1 MISRELYG
9 QTALLA
15 GCLGL
20 GGWLMFCYDLLRIS
34 RLLLPRKN
42 WIVSLEDF
50 IYWIYV
56 TLSVFSLLY
65 RQNDGV
71 LRGYVIA
78 GMFLGMAGYDWLI
91 SQNVMRLLQKAIK
104 RIKMKRKK
112 ACKRIRKKGR
122 PRSTDHTTY
131 SDGTLKTGKSAQ
143 ASADIRSGGADE
155 KFSKTFP
162 AEKAGQV
169 GQPDGFDWRYRGSAQ
184 PGGGDKFKKFISKGE
199 GFGIPDPGR
208 KPAGTDCGG
217 KAEKGRAGGA

>member
-9 QTALLA
+9 QALLLA

-56 TLSVFSLLY
+56 ALSAFSLLY
-65 RQNDGV
+65 RQNDGI

-78 GMFLGMAGYDWLI
+78 GMFFGMAGYDWLI
-91 SQNVMRLLQKAIK
+91 SQNVMKLLQKAIK
-104 RIKMKRKK
+104 RIKIKRKK
-112 ACKRIRKKGR
+112 TSRKKGKNKD
-122 PRSTDHTTY
+122 TDNTTY
-131 SDGTLKTGKSAQ
+131 CGGIHRISKSA
-143 ASADIRSGGADE
+143 SKTVDIKSGDAYE
-155 KFSKTFP
+155 EFSKTIP

-169 GQPDGFDWRYRGSAQ
+169 GKPDGADRRYRGSAQ
-184 PGGGDKFKKFISKGE
+184 PGCSDKFKKRISEGE
-199 GFGIPDPGR
+199 GSGIPDSGR
-208 KPAGTDCGG
+208 KPAETDCRG